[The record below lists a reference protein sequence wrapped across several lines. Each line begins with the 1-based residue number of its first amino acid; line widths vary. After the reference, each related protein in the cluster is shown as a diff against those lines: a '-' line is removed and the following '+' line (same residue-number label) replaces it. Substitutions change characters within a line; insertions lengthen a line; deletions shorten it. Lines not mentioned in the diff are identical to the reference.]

1 MAQTLSHTHDLLQS
15 SYDRADTLTA
25 LLDTLTHTLST
36 TALDD
41 ATLTK
46 DLLDCEL
53 LEHEVARLEAQR
65 LAMRKEARA
74 RYTRAVLEG
83 NAEAVRRQAEEAM
96 AKGEAGWK
104 VREGGGGSGV
114 RGVVQ

>member
-15 SYDRADTLTA
+15 SYDRAETLSS

-36 TALDD
+36 LDD
-41 ATLTK
+41 SSLTK

-53 LEHEVARLEAQR
+53 LEHEVARLEAQ
-65 LAMRKEARA
+65 LHALRKEARA
-74 RYTRAVLEG
+74 RYTRAVLEA
-83 NAEAVRRQAEEAM
+83 NVEAVRRQAGEAV
-96 AKGEAGWK
+96 KGEAFGK
-104 VREGGGGSGV
+104 VRDGGSGGGGV

>member
-1 MAQTLSHTHDLLQS
+1 MHSRFHSPTLPGHHPSFGTACSLFHSPL
-15 SYDRADTLTA
+15 A

-65 LAMRKEARA
+65 LALRTETRA
-74 RYTRAVLEG
+74 RYTRAVLE
-83 NAEAVRRQAEEAM
+83 ALSCR
-96 AKGEAGWK
+96 
-104 VREGGGGSGV
+104 
-114 RGVVQ
+114 